1 MGLMDKIKGEI
12 VDIIEWIDDSRSTLA
27 WRFPRYQNEIKNG
40 AELIVREGQE
50 AVFVYRGQLADRYG
64 PGHYTLTSENMP
76 IMSTIQGWKHG
87 FNSPFRSEVY
97 FLNTRPVTDLRW
109 GTPQPVTVRDPDFK
123 MVQLRANG
131 LCVVSI
137 GDAEIFLQGGHRH
150 RLRRRDRRGHRTAP
164 AGHHP
169 RLQRPHHG
177 DRSRRHRPPGTPG
190 RVVRQA
196 PRLRRRPGRRRV
208 RPRHRLDHDEHL
220 AARRG
225 HPGHDPWRRPRC
237 RGGQLRP
244 QRGRRPGPPAGAH
257 RRRHA
262 RRRAEPR
269 RHRRR
274 RHGPRSRPG
283 DGQPDVES
291 DGCRWGGQQPQAAPA
306 GPPPLPA
313 QQMFH
318 IDAGNGQQAG
328 PYGVAQ
334 IQQGAANGQVTAET
348 LVWTA
353 GMAAWTPAGQVPAL
367 AAIFAAPPPMPP
379 GPPPSAGQPRSAA
392 AAARSAGPRP
402 RPPSTGEPP
411 SAAPLRP
418 RRHRAPNERA
428 RRRRTTRPDSTAAP
442 PPPPRRPATAA
453 SSAATVRPVPAAR
466 AGLDRAAAST
476 PAAGVLR
483 RPGAGPI
490 GTRAAAPASGRL
502 GGCGRGRAA
511 PPRDVAAAAEAVRQ
525 RAIQH
530 STEQT
535 RTYPC
540 TAAVASSSSTSPPS
554 A

>member
-76 IMSTIQGWKHG
+76 VMSTIQGWKHG

-137 GDAEIFLQGGHRH
+137 GDAEIFLKEVIGTDSAVEIEEVTEL
-150 RLRRRDRRGHRTAP
+150 LRRVITLAFSDLIMETGLGVIDLQGRQVELSDKLRDFVADRVDDEYGLDIDSITMNISLPDEVTQAMTRGVARGVEEGSYVHNVGDAQALQQVRTAD
-164 AGHHP
+164 A
-169 RLQRPHHG
+169 
-177 DRSRRHRPPGTPG
+177 T
-190 RVVRQA
+190 
-196 PRLRRRPGRRRV
+196 
-208 RPRHRLDHDEHL
+208 L
-220 AARRG
+220 AAAQN
-225 HPGHDPWRRPRC
+225 PG
-237 RGGQLRP
+237 GI
-244 QRGRRPGPPAGAH
+244 AGDAMGLGLGL
-257 RRRHA
+257 A
-262 RRRAEPR
+262 MANQMSNQM
-269 RHRRR
+269 
-274 RHGPRSRPG
+274 GAM
-283 DGQPDVES
+283 
-291 DGCRWGGQQPQAAPA
+291 GGQQPQAAPA

-379 GPPPSAGQPRSAA
+379 GPPPSAG
-392 AAARSAGPRP
+392 
-402 RPPSTGEPP
+402 
-411 SAAPLRP
+411 AAP
-418 RRHRAPNERA
+418 
-428 RRRRTTRPDSTAAP
+428 AP
-442 PPPPRRPATAA
+442 PPPPPPA
-453 SSAATVRPVPAAR
+453 PP
-466 AGLDRAAAST
+466 
-476 PAAGVLR
+476 
-483 RPGAGPI
+483 
-490 GTRAAAPASGRL
+490 AAPAAPADAPGEP
-502 GGCGRGRAA
+502 A
-511 PPRDVAAAAEAVRQ
+511 PPPAPPAAEA
-525 RAIQH
+525 
-530 STEQT
+530 
-535 RTYPC
+535 
-540 TAAVASSSSTSPPS
+540 PPS
-554 A
+554 PE